1 MDLQGVPMV
10 DEHTV
15 RRIWNQHRMEQAPCA
30 EAETGDSQIMP
41 RHLLLIIRKD
51 GSWNVMEDTPRELD
65 KYRPKRDEQIKRFRK
80 WS

>member
-1 MDLQGVPMV
+1 
-10 DEHTV
+10 
-15 RRIWNQHRMEQAPCA
+15 MEQANRR
-30 EAETGDSQIMP
+30 EGETGASQMTP

-51 GSWNVMEDTPRELD
+51 GSWNVMEDTPQELD